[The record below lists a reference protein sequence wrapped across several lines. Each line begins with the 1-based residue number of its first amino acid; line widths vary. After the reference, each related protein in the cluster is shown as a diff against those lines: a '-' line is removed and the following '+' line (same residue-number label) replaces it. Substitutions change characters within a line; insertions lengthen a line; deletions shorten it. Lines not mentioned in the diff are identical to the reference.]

1 MICKKTSYSSEVF
14 ANKDL
19 KRLQSSKRNNIP
31 TRSYLCP
38 KCNTWHLTSDNKV
51 LFDRIKVLE
60 TALQNFKFQKVRGDV
75 IIERKKHKHEITKLK
90 QKHAIAIEKLNEK
103 YSKLESVLIE
113 IRKDYQPIKTKI
125 HNGTNKR
132 GKRNGR

>member
-1 MICKKTSYSSEVF
+1 MICKKTSYSTENF
-14 ANKDL
+14 ANEDL
-19 KRLQSSKRNNIP
+19 KRLQTSKRNNIP
-31 TRSYLCP
+31 TRSYLCD

-51 LFDRIKVLE
+51 LFDKIEVLE
-60 TALQNFKFQKVRGDV
+60 IALKNLKFQKVRGDV
-75 IIERKKHKHEITKLK
+75 RVERIKHTKEIQKLKEKHKL
-90 QKHAIAIEKLNEK
+90 AIDKLNEK
-103 YSKLESVLIE
+103 YKNLESVLTE